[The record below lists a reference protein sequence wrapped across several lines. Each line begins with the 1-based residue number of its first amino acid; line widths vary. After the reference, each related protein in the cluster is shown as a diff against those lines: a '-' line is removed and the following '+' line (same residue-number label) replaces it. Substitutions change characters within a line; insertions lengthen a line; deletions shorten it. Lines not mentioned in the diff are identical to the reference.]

1 MKSIFFLGFKD
12 SKNGPNQVRSKANIF
27 WILLG
32 SQAIKKKSFQQ
43 TRPFKFS
50 KMMQINLAR
59 LDFTVHF
66 IVISSMTPTVKEN
79 NNVVTFV
86 RCDVLGEGVKEQLK
100 IQDAKATQL
109 SSYQETLQSTL
120 AWLEAM
126 ERNLDQDSVASL
138 TAPQEIRTRLI
149 KYRVRR

>member
-1 MKSIFFLGFKD
+1 MDLKTIRRVQTKFELKQIYFEPLE
-12 SKNGPNQVRSKANIF
+12 VRK
-27 WILLG
+27 L
-32 SQAIKKKSFQQ
+32 KEKYFQQ
-43 TRPFKFS
+43 TRPSKFS
-50 KMMQINLAR
+50 KMVQVNLA
-59 LDFTVHF
+59 LLVVNF
-66 IVISSMTPTVKEN
+66 ILFSSMTPTVMEN
-79 NNVVTFV
+79 NNEVTFV

-126 ERNLDQDSVASL
+126 ERNLDQDTVASL

-149 KYRVRR
+149 KYRVRG

>member
-1 MKSIFFLGFKD
+1 MVQTKFELKQIHFESYLE
-12 SKNGPNQVRSKANIF
+12 VRQ
-27 WILLG
+27 L
-32 SQAIKKKSFQQ
+32 KKKSFQQ

-50 KMMQINLAR
+50 KMMQINLA
-59 LDFTVHF
+59 LLVVHF
-66 IVISSMTPTVKEN
+66 IAISSMTPTVMEN

-126 ERNLDQDSVASL
+126 ERNLDQDTVASL

>member
-1 MKSIFFLGFKD
+1 MKPS
-12 SKNGPNQVRSKANIF
+12 
-27 WILLG
+27 
-32 SQAIKKKSFQQ
+32 
-43 TRPFKFS
+43 TY
-50 KMMQINLAR
+50 
-59 LDFTVHF
+59 
-66 IVISSMTPTVKEN
+66 EN
-79 NNVVTFV
+79 NKVVTFV

-126 ERNLDQDSVASL
+126 ERNLDQDTVASL

-149 KYRVRR
+149 KYRVSQ